1 MTGTRFA
8 KSETREFAE
17 RDRMDM
23 PAFRAPW
30 EADTPDPWHTTS
42 GAFIVALVAAAMLLA
57 VLALA
62 LR

>member
-23 PAFRAPW
+23 PGFRAPS
-30 EADTPDPWHTTS
+30 EVDADPWHTTN
-42 GAFIVALVAAAMLLA
+42 GAFIVALVAAAVLLA

>member
-23 PAFRAPW
+23 PVFRGDLPA
-30 EADTPDPWHTTS
+30 EPWHAS
-42 GAFIVALVAAAMLLA
+42 NGAFITALVAAAVFLA

-62 LR
+62 IR

>member
-23 PAFRAPW
+23 PSFRAPSSTD
-30 EADTPDPWHTTS
+30 APDPWHTTN
-42 GAFIVALVAAAMLLA
+42 GAFIVALVAAGVLLA
-57 VLALA
+57 LLALA

>member
-17 RDRMDM
+17 RDRMAMPSSHAPSSPDM
-23 PAFRAPW
+23 P
-30 EADTPDPWHTTS
+30 EPWHSTN
-42 GAFIVALVAAAMLLA
+42 GAFIVALVAAGVLLA